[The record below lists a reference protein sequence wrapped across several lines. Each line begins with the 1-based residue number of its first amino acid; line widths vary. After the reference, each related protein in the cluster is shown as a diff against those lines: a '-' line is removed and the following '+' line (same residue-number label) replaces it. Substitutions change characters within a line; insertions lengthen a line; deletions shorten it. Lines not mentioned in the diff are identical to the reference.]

1 MTLVGTRDVLQRE
14 EGLQGMSHKHIPKEK
29 KREKKKKRGMHG
41 GLVSVCV
48 RCKGIQVTNCGLSCA
63 RWMTKLL
70 VTTSVTISGGRFSLC
85 LRLDVSLRWSYIHVY
100 SEYFRWIAIVTLS
113 TRLASRTKKR
123 LRWQGQNQ
131 DSHWTRRWSGSQSRR
146 LFSMSPGWLTFHGSP
161 CFSTTEKFQ
170 CLSRTHRWMLSL

>member
-29 KREKKKKRGMHG
+29 KREKKKRAAWRPC
-41 GLVSVCV
+41 VCV

-70 VTTSVTISGGRFSLC
+70 VTTSVTISGGRFSLR

-100 SEYFRWIAIVTLS
+100 SEYPWWIAIITLS
-113 TRLASRTKKR
+113 TRLASGTKKW

-131 DSHWTRRWSGSQSRR
+131 DSRWTRRWSGSQSRR
-146 LFSMSPGWLTFHGSP
+146 LFSLSPGWLTFHGSP

-170 CLSRTHRWMLSL
+170 CLSHTHRWMLSL